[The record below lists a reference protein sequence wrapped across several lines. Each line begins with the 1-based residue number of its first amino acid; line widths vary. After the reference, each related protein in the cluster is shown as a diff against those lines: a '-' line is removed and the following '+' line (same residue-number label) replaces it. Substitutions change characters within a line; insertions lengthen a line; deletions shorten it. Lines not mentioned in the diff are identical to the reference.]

1 MSNSSA
7 GNVGLSQLDVARA
20 PAPLIHEGEN
30 SQLLPGLMAQPV
42 CPDLPLHRP
51 RGAMD
56 VDSLHFFWVFD
67 MTVIGF
73 LIGTVS
79 FSWQHTVVEVFK

>member
-7 GNVGLSQLDVARA
+7 GNVGLIQLDVARA
-20 PAPLIHEGEN
+20 PALLIQEGEN
-30 SQLLPGLMAQPV
+30 SQPLPGLMAQPV
-42 CPDLPLHRP
+42 CPDLPLHRA

-73 LIGTVS
+73 FIGKAS
-79 FSWQHTVVEVFK
+79 SCRQHAMVEVL